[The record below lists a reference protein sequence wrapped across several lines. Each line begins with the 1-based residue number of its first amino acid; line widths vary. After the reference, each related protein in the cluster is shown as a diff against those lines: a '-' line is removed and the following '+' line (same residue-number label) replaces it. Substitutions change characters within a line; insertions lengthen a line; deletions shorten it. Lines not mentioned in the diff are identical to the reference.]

1 MMSATDA
8 APEAAM
14 EIRIYDD
21 INIPANFTSAFA
33 DVQIPAGNWRVVS
46 LMALASVAGVVT
58 RDIDTMITLA
68 QADRLRAT
76 ESGAVEPII
85 SGGVLR
91 ATATKKVPLGAA
103 LVRVI
108 ISLEQ
113 I

>member
-1 MMSATDA
+1 
-8 APEAAM
+8 M

-21 INIPANFTSAFA
+21 INLQANVPSAFA

-46 LMALASVAGVVT
+46 ILALAQVGGQVT
-58 RDIDTMITLA
+58 RDIETLITLN

-76 ESGAVEPII
+76 ESGAVEPFI
-85 SGGVLR
+85 SGGILR

-103 LVRVI
+103 FVRVI
-108 ISLEQ
+108 ITLEQ